1 MSTIT
6 LKDATKTL
14 SSIGISLSK
23 KDGEYRVAHKGT
35 RRDDTYSEAYFT
47 SDINDAVT
55 TGRALALNL
64 IPAHEVITDAAD
76 AKALAAVDV
85 PALTLEQFVAGLN
98 TRFNVID
105 GSSIGYQFSIE
116 RPGVKYTRIVQQT
129 RYQDGRT
136 AGRSVYCFV
145 DNDGNILKS
154 AGWKAP
160 AKGVR
165 STLAT
170 VDISKVDPYGSW
182 LYIK

>member
-1 MSTIT
+1 MTSQT
-6 LKDATKTL
+6 LAAL
-14 SSIGISLSK
+14 
-23 KDGEYRVAHKGT
+23 EAFVA
-35 RRDDTYSEAYFT
+35 
-47 SDINDAVT
+47 
-55 TGRALALNL
+55 ALN
-64 IPAHEVITDAAD
+64 T
-76 AKALAAVDV
+76 K
-85 PALTLEQFVAGLN
+85 FN
-98 TRFNVID
+98 TIE
-105 GSSIGYQFSIE
+105 GTSIGYTFSVE

-145 DNDGNILKS
+145 DAEGNILKS

-182 LYIK
+182 LYIR